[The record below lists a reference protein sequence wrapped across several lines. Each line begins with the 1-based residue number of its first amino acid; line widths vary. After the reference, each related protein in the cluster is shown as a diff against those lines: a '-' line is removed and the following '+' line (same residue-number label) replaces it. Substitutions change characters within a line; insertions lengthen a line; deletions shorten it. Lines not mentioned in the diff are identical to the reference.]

1 MAAMLATLRLAGVSD
16 RAPGDP
22 RGVLSRPAEGPDIV
36 LRWAD
41 HGDGLADV
49 YLPPAPAGS
58 PPAPLLYALHG
69 GFWRQLYDRRQLR
82 PLAQDLSQRGWVVV
96 LPEYARSGG
105 PRSAGPPHT
114 APWPLLAADLRTMRR
129 RVPRLLAEA
138 APGRVA
144 GGGPVV
150 LGHSAGGQLALWW
163 ALDAT
168 DDADPGHPRHVL
180 ALAPVAD
187 LARGA
192 AERLDGDAV
201 AALLGGGPEAPEHMA
216 DADVAARL
224 RAGERTAG
232 CPTVVLHGDDDLQV
246 PVAHSTDLAADVCHL
261 DVRAL
266 PGAEHFALIDP
277 LSPTWPTVL
286 AALTPGTVQ

>member
-49 YLPPAPAGS
+49 YLPPTPAGS

-69 GFWRQLYDRRQLR
+69 GFWRQHYDRRQLR
-82 PLAQDLSQRGWVVV
+82 PLAEDLSRRGWVVV

-105 PRSAGPPHT
+105 PRSAGPDT
-114 APWPLLAADLRTMRR
+114 APWPLLVDDLRAMRR
-129 RVPRLLAEA
+129 RVPRLLAA
-138 APGRVA
+138 VAPGKVA

-163 ALDAT
+163 ALDTAG
-168 DDADPGHPRHVL
+168 DADPGRPRHVV

-192 AERLDGDAV
+192 AERLGDDAV
-201 AALLGGGPEAPEHMA
+201 AALLGGEPEAAEHSA
-216 DADVAARL
+216 EADVAARL
-224 RAGERTAG
+224 RAGERSPG
-232 CPTVVLHGDDDLQV
+232 CPTVVLHGADDLQV
-246 PVAHSTDLAADVCHL
+246 PVAHSTDLAAAVPHL

-266 PGAEHFALIDP
+266 PGVEHFALIDP

-286 AALTPGTVQ
+286 AALTPRTVH